1 MKNIFRIYARDIKRI
16 CTNWAAMIMAL
27 IIILIPSLYSLT
39 NIKASWDPYANTNGI
54 KIAVVNKDL
63 GTIYKEQDLN
73 LGNELVEK
81 LEDNDKMN
89 WNFVDEEKAS
99 EGLINE
105 KYYASIVIPEDFSKC
120 VTTLMDKDVVKP
132 KLIYTVNEKK
142 NAIAPKLTDAGAKS
156 VKNQLDENI
165 VKTVSGIMFRLIDEA
180 GVEIDGKRADI
191 RDIINKI
198 YELDEELPELESILD
213 DTIGGVS
220 DTNSLLTKTNDM
232 LPTVS
237 NLLDLTSDFVN
248 NSDYI
253 VNKVQSDINEISPR
267 IKDNLLLAQ
276 QLVDNSSVA
285 LENLDENILPET
297 AKKSLIILSETATST
312 KVTVGEVKG
321 MLKSTREFLKK
332 IIDYDLPNININD
345 HLLKNDEIIKIQEQL
360 NNQYDIFDDVKDNL
374 KTINKSITVLMQRLD
389 DLEDK
394 LDILISR
401 TDEEIKNLENGKEL
415 NLQTLT
421 DLRDCLKEINTLMS
435 NIIDSYDSEIMNGI
449 NDGFSSMK
457 AILSIT
463 VDTLKDG
470 KSILPSL
477 QEILSASQ
485 DTINFSGNKLAEIKE
500 KFPEVK
506 DKVHEVADKLREMDE
521 DDAFNEI
528 IDMITNDW
536 NNQSDF
542 MASPVE
548 IEDNRLFSWP
558 NYGSSSAPFYIVLC
572 IWVGALIASALLSFK
587 AENFDDGIELKQY
600 QVYLGKLLTFTTL
613 TTIGTIVACCGALFW
628 LNIYA
633 VHPVMFVFY
642 SVFVSIVFTLLVY
655 TAASLLDDFGKS
667 FIVVMLV
674 IQMAGTGGTF
684 PVEVT
689 PSMFHKVYNYLPFTY
704 ATSGVRQILAGIVYP
719 ILIKD
724 IKVLSIYMVC
734 ALILGITLK
743 APLSK
748 GNDIIMNK
756 LLKSGILRH

>member
-312 KVTVGEVKG
+312 KVTVSEVKG

-374 KTINKSITVLMQRLD
+374 KTINKSINVLIKRLD

>member
-1 MKNIFRIYARDIKRI
+1 
-16 CTNWAAMIMAL
+16 
-27 IIILIPSLYSLT
+27 
-39 NIKASWDPYANTNGI
+39 
-54 KIAVVNKDL
+54 
-63 GTIYKEQDLN
+63 
-73 LGNELVEK
+73 
-81 LEDNDKMN
+81 
-89 WNFVDEEKAS
+89 
-99 EGLINE
+99 
-105 KYYASIVIPEDFSKC
+105 
-120 VTTLMDKDVVKP
+120 
-132 KLIYTVNEKK
+132 
-142 NAIAPKLTDAGAKS
+142 
-156 VKNQLDENI
+156 
-165 VKTVSGIMFRLIDEA
+165 
-180 GVEIDGKRADI
+180 
-191 RDIINKI
+191 
-198 YELDEELPELESILD
+198 
-213 DTIGGVS
+213 
-220 DTNSLLTKTNDM
+220 
-232 LPTVS
+232 
-237 NLLDLTSDFVN
+237 
-248 NSDYI
+248 
-253 VNKVQSDINEISPR
+253 
-267 IKDNLLLAQ
+267 
-276 QLVDNSSVA
+276 
-285 LENLDENILPET
+285 
-297 AKKSLIILSETATST
+297 
-312 KVTVGEVKG
+312 
-321 MLKSTREFLKK
+321 
-332 IIDYDLPNININD
+332 
-345 HLLKNDEIIKIQEQL
+345 
-360 NNQYDIFDDVKDNL
+360 
-374 KTINKSITVLMQRLD
+374 MQRLD

-401 TDEEIKNLENGKEL
+401 TDEEIKNLENGKKL
-415 NLQTLT
+415 DLQTLT
-421 DLRDCLKEINTLMS
+421 DLRDCLKDINTLMS

-449 NDGFSSMK
+449 NDGFNSMK
-457 AILSIT
+457 SILSIT
-463 VDTLKDG
+463 LDTLNDG

-485 DTINFSGNKLAEIKE
+485 DTINFSGNKLVELKE

-536 NNQSDF
+536 NSQSDF

-633 VHPVMFVFY
+633 VHPVMFILY
-642 SVFVSIVFTLLVY
+642 SIFVSIVFTLIVY
-655 TAASLLDDFGKS
+655 TAASVLDDVGKS
-667 FIVVMLV
+667 LIVVMLV

-689 PSMFHKVYNYLPFTY
+689 PSMFHKIYNYLPFTY

-719 ILIKD
+719 ILIND

-743 APLSK
+743 GPLSK
-748 GNDIIMNK
+748 GNDVIMNK

>member
-1 MKNIFRIYARDIKRI
+1 MKNIFRIYVRDIKRI

-63 GTIYKEQDLN
+63 GTIYKDQDLN
-73 LGNELVEK
+73 LGNELIEK
-81 LEDNDKMN
+81 LEDNNKMN

-165 VKTVSGIMFRLIDEA
+165 VKTVSGIMFRLINET

-220 DTNSLLTKTNDM
+220 DTDALLTKTNDM

-237 NLLDLTSDFVN
+237 NLLDLTSDFID
-248 NSDYI
+248 NSDYMI
-253 VNKVQSDINEISPR
+253 KKAQSDINEISPR

-276 QLVDNSSVA
+276 QLIDNSSVT

-312 KVTVGEVKG
+312 RVTVSEVKG
-321 MLKSTREFLKK
+321 MLKSTKEFLKK
-332 IIDYDLPNININD
+332 IIDYNLPSININD
-345 HLLKNDEIIKIQEQL
+345 NLLKDDEVIKIQEQL
-360 NNQYDIFDDVKDNL
+360 NNQYDIFDDIKDNL
-374 KTINKSITVLMQRLD
+374 KKINKSITVLMKRLD

-401 TDEEIKNLENGKEL
+401 TDEEIKNLENGKKL
-415 NLQTLT
+415 DLQTLT
-421 DLRDCLKEINTLMS
+421 DLRDCLKDINTLMS

-449 NDGFSSMK
+449 NDGFNSMK
-457 AILSIT
+457 SILSIT
-463 VDTLKDG
+463 LDTLNDG

-485 DTINFSGNKLAEIKE
+485 DTINFSGNKLVELKE

-536 NNQSDF
+536 NSQSDF

-633 VHPVMFVFY
+633 VHPVMFILY
-642 SVFVSIVFTLLVY
+642 SIFVSIVFTLIVY
-655 TAASLLDDFGKS
+655 TAASVLDDVGKS
-667 FIVVMLV
+667 LIVVMLV

-689 PSMFHKVYNYLPFTY
+689 PSMFHKIYNYLPFTY

-719 ILIKD
+719 ILIND

-743 APLSK
+743 GPLSK
-748 GNDIIMNK
+748 GNDVIMNK